1 LQTNVNSADI
11 APARWENPG
20 ALTLGA
26 IRSAI
31 FLPRCTPNRAVDRYN
46 LNFITRGLV
55 GAMSLSYRLRV
66 LGLLCA
72 FLPGLAFANTAASG
86 SVTAPGESRVGSI
99 ARLLA
104 GVAPVLPSH
113 QEIAQTGEWREHRD
127 AVQSGWAKVKAGRAA
142 TMMRW
147 RDENIRPGCLT
158 SGTLLYPF
166 SGPDFYN
173 AHLFFPNCRN
183 YVFFGLELPGEIPDL
198 EKLDRQGLARL
209 LGDVRVAV
217 GDLVERN
224 YFITS
229 RMSKQLHT
237 SQLRGVIPVLI
248 ASMALAGLEVR
259 SIEPFELTSQATR
272 LADDADKS
280 AAKPMRKLRAI
291 QVTFQRPGAAQPQ
304 TLQYFSVDATNN
316 GLAPY
321 PEFLQ
326 HIRGFKQS
334 PMLIKSASY
343 LLQDRQFR
351 NIREALLES
360 ADYLVQDDTGMPFDV
375 LKSNGWEVQLFGG
388 YRRPIDP
395 FHWAYQ
401 PGLDAAYKS
410 TSTAELPFSFSYH
423 WRDGRSNAMVARRG
437 SIQADASPAVRTP
450 QPR

>member
-1 LQTNVNSADI
+1 
-11 APARWENPG
+11 
-20 ALTLGA
+20 
-26 IRSAI
+26 
-31 FLPRCTPNRAVDRYN
+31 
-46 LNFITRGLV
+46 
-55 GAMSLSYRLRV
+55 MSLSSRLSV
-66 LGLLCA
+66 LGFVCSL
-72 FLPGLAFANTAASG
+72 LPGLALANTAASG
-86 SVTAPGESRVGSI
+86 AVTAAGDTWVVST

-104 GVAPVLPSH
+104 GVSPTHPS
-113 QEIAQTGEWREHRD
+113 QQDIALSAEWREHRD
-127 AVQSGWAKVKAGRAA
+127 TVQAGWAKVKAGRAA

-147 RDENIRPGCLT
+147 RDENIRTGCSS

-166 SGPDFYN
+166 SGPDFFN

-198 EKLDRQGLARL
+198 EKLDRPGLARL
-209 LGDVRVAV
+209 LGDVRIAV

-237 SQLRGVIPVLI
+237 SQLRGVIPVLM

-259 SIEPFELTSQATR
+259 AIEPFELPSPALRTTEEAE
-272 LADDADKS
+272 KPG
-280 AAKPMRKLRAI
+280 AKPIRKLRAI
-291 QVTFQRPGAAQPQ
+291 QVTFQRPSAAQPQ

-326 HIRGFKQS
+326 HIRSFKQS

-351 NIREALLES
+351 NIRDALLDS
-360 ADYLVQDDTGMPFDV
+360 ADYLAQDDTGMPFEV
-375 LKSNGWEVQLFGG
+375 LKSSGWDMQLFGG
-388 YRRPIDP
+388 YRRPIHP

-401 PGLDAAYKS
+401 PGLDAAYKTAS
-410 TSTAELPFSFSYH
+410 TPDLPFSFSYH

-437 SIQADASPAVRTP
+437 PVQADAWPVARPA